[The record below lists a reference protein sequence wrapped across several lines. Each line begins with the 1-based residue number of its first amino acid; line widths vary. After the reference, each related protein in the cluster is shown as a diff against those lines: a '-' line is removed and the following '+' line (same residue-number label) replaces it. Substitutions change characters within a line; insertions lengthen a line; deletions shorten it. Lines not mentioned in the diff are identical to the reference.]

1 MDQKFSRVML
11 LTPISLLYMLLIGG
25 GFFIV
30 IKESFGII
38 PNIGFNQLTWTYYYE
53 VITDESF
60 VRSIFYS
67 LMIAFTA
74 SFVSM
79 VVGTLIAYRMT
90 YSNLFKSLSGF
101 RLGMVLPYL
110 YMVFLVMLFLSG
122 SGVVSRIMHHIG
134 WISSPNEF
142 PNLIYGWGGIALVFI
157 LKGIPF
163 VTLLVF
169 NVMGRINEDYN
180 DVAMTLG
187 SDRLN
192 VFRRIYLP
200 LSQDTI
206 VWSGMVLFAYD
217 LGSFEVPYILTQ
229 VRQQSFSV
237 KLYSE
242 YLSPSIESVPVT
254 MAMTVILF
262 LVGIVSIVI
271 YGFFMRGM
279 IRRLQR

>member
-1 MDQKFSRVML
+1 MGQKFSRVML

-38 PNIGFNQLTWTYYYE
+38 PNIGFNQVTWAYYYD

-60 VRSIFYS
+60 IRSIFYS
-67 LMIAFTA
+67 VVIAITA
-74 SFVSM
+74 SFLSM
-79 VVGTLIAYRMT
+79 VIGTLIAYKMT
-90 YSNLFKSLSGF
+90 YTNYLKSLSGF

-110 YMVFLVMLFLSG
+110 YMVFLVILFFSG
-122 SGVVSRIMHHIG
+122 SGVVSRMMYHMKL
-134 WISSPNEF
+134 ISLPNDF
-142 PNLIYGWGGIALVFI
+142 PNLIYGWGGIVLVFV
-157 LKGIPF
+157 LKGVPF

-187 SDRLN
+187 SNRLN

-206 VWSGMVLFAYD
+206 VWSGMVLYAYD

-242 YLSPSIESVPVT
+242 YLSPNIESVPVT
-254 MAMTVILF
+254 MAMTVVLF
-262 LVGIVSIVI
+262 VVGIVSIVI
-271 YGFFMRGM
+271 YGFLMRSV